1 MDMETTV
8 KRIVEK
14 PQRIALCR
22 RCGGTGRLGQSRNSA
37 LYTPQSVRGA
47 HPKIEAELSG
57 GTQLTFCPQCG
68 GSGRV
73 LVSCKMELDIRP
85 YSRNDIQLD

>member
-1 MDMETTV
+1 METTV

-22 RCGGTGRLGQSRNSA
+22 RCSGTGRRLAG
-37 LYTPQSVRGA
+37 P
-47 HPKIEAELSG
+47 ESG
-57 GTQLTFCPQCG
+57 LTVERHSQCPQCG

-85 YSRNDIQLD
+85 YTR

>member
-1 MDMETTV
+1 MEMTV
-8 KRIVEK
+8 KQIVEK

-22 RCGGTGRLGQSRNSA
+22 RCGGTGVERFG
-37 LYTPQSVRGA
+37 PQTGYADGKRHS
-47 HPKIEAELSG
+47 
-57 GTQLTFCPQCG
+57 QCPQCG

-85 YSRNDIQLD
+85 YRKE

>member
-1 MDMETTV
+1 METTV

-22 RCGGTGRLGQSRNSA
+22 RCGGSGH
-37 LYTPQSVRGA
+37 TPQSVRGA
-47 HPKIEAELSG
+47 HPKIVEGLSG
-57 GTQLTFCPQCG
+57 GKQFTVCPQCG

-85 YSRNDIQLD
+85 YTR